1 MRGPL
6 SFFLSL
12 IILVT
17 LGCGGKRKKRAA
29 PPARDASVADAGS
42 GAGPAAG
49 AGAITPVAGPP
60 PVECTRVGLGSDAL
74 TAALGR
80 TVRVLPAHNPPL
92 WPPTC
97 ELDIANV
104 SPPVTVMI
112 DCSVRGGLGAGALA
126 ALREAGDYTALA
138 ELGSEALASP
148 GQVVFVDADS
158 ECLVTISSALL
169 PAPDV
174 MTLARLAERGVNPQS
189 VW

>member
-17 LGCGGKRKKRAA
+17 LGCGGKRKRRAA
-29 PPARDASVADAGS
+29 PPARDAAVADAGS
-42 GAGPAAG
+42 GAVGGGP
-49 AGAITPVAGPP
+49 GAITPVAGPP

-80 TVRVLPAHNPPL
+80 TVRVLPAHDPPL

-126 ALREAGDYTALA
+126 ALREEGDYTALA

-148 GQVVFVDADS
+148 GQVVFLDADS
-158 ECLVTISSALL
+158 DCLVTVSSAVL
-169 PAPDV
+169 PAPDL
-174 MTLARLAERGVNPQS
+174 MTLARLAERGVSPQS

>member
-6 SFFLSL
+6 SFILSL
-12 IILVT
+12 GILATV
-17 LGCGGKRKKRAA
+17 GCGSKRSKRAA
-29 PPARDASVADAGS
+29 SPGRDASLADAG
-42 GAGPAAG
+42 AGVG
-49 AGAITPVAGPP
+49 GGVITPVAGPA
-60 PVECTRVGLGSDAL
+60 PVGCTRVGLGSDAL

-80 TVRVLPAHNPPL
+80 TVRVLPAHDPPL

-126 ALREAGDYTALA
+126 ALREEGDYTALA
-138 ELGSEALASP
+138 ELGSEALVSP
-148 GQVVFVDADS
+148 GQVVFLDADS
-158 ECLVTISSALL
+158 DCLITVSSAVL
-169 PAPDV
+169 PAPDL
-174 MTLARLAERGVNPQS
+174 MTLARLAERGVSPQS

>member
-17 LGCGGKRKKRAA
+17 LGCGGKRKRRAA
-29 PPARDASVADAGS
+29 PPARDAAVADAGAS
-42 GAGPAAG
+42 AVGGGP
-49 AGAITPVAGPP
+49 GAITPVAGPP
-60 PVECTRVGLGSDAL
+60 PVGCTRVGLGSDAL

-80 TVRVLPAHNPPL
+80 TVRVLPAHDPPL

-126 ALREAGDYTALA
+126 ALREEGDYTALA

-148 GQVVFVDADS
+148 GQVVFLDADS
-158 ECLVTISSALL
+158 DCLVTVSSAVL
-169 PAPDV
+169 PAPDL
-174 MTLARLAERGVNPQS
+174 MTLARLAERGVSPQS